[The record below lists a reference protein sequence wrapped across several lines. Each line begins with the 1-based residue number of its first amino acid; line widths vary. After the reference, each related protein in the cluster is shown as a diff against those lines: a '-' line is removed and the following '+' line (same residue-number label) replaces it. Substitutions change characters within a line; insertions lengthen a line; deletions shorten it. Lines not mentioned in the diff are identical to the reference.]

1 MPLFI
6 NKVIRTKY
14 HDNLI
19 SVRVVQVLVAGTN
32 TYKNMVK
39 IEGRL
44 VPLEEYLRD
53 QEVPINQ
60 SLDDEEFNEV
70 IKLEELCEQITKG

>member
-6 NKVIRTKY
+6 CKTIRTKH

-19 SVRVVQVLVAGTN
+19 SVRVVQVLVTGTN

-39 IEGRL
+39 IEDRL
-44 VPLEEYLRD
+44 VPLEEYL
-53 QEVPINQ
+53 
-60 SLDDEEFNEV
+60 
-70 IKLEELCEQITKG
+70 K

>member
-14 HDNLI
+14 HDSLI
-19 SVRVVQVLVAGTN
+19 SVRVVQVLVAGTT

-44 VPLEEYLRD
+44 VPLEEYLS
-53 QEVPINQ
+53 N
-60 SLDDEEFNEV
+60 
-70 IKLEELCEQITKG
+70 

>member
-14 HDNLI
+14 HAHFI

-44 VPLEEYLRD
+44 VPLEEYLSD
-53 QEVPINQ
+53 
-60 SLDDEEFNEV
+60 
-70 IKLEELCEQITKG
+70 

>member
-1 MPLFI
+1 MNIKDKQGGYTMPLFI

-44 VPLEEYLRD
+44 VPLEEYLSD
-53 QEVPINQ
+53 
-60 SLDDEEFNEV
+60 
-70 IKLEELCEQITKG
+70 

>member
-6 NKVIRTKY
+6 NKTIRTKC

-19 SVRVVQVLVAGTN
+19 SVRVIQVLVAGTN

-39 IEGRL
+39 IEDRL
-44 VPLEEYLRD
+44 VPLEEYL
-53 QEVPINQ
+53 
-60 SLDDEEFNEV
+60 
-70 IKLEELCEQITKG
+70 K

>member
-6 NKVIRTKY
+6 CKTIRTKH

-19 SVRVVQVLVAGTN
+19 SVRVGQVLVAGTN

-39 IEGRL
+39 IEDRL
-44 VPLEEYLRD
+44 VPLEEYL
-53 QEVPINQ
+53 
-60 SLDDEEFNEV
+60 
-70 IKLEELCEQITKG
+70 K

>member
-6 NKVIRTKY
+6 CKTIRTKY

-39 IEGRL
+39 IEDRL
-44 VPLEEYLRD
+44 VPLEEYLND
-53 QEVPINQ
+53 
-60 SLDDEEFNEV
+60 
-70 IKLEELCEQITKG
+70 

>member
-19 SVRVVQVLVAGTN
+19 SVRVVQVLVAGTT

-44 VPLEEYLRD
+44 VPLEEYL
-53 QEVPINQ
+53 
-60 SLDDEEFNEV
+60 
-70 IKLEELCEQITKG
+70 KG

>member
-14 HDNLI
+14 HDNLVT
-19 SVRVVQVLVAGTN
+19 VRVVQVLVAGTT

-39 IEGRL
+39 IEDRL
-44 VPLEEYLRD
+44 VPLEEYLND
-53 QEVPINQ
+53 
-60 SLDDEEFNEV
+60 
-70 IKLEELCEQITKG
+70 

>member
-6 NKVIRTKY
+6 RKVIRTKY

-19 SVRVVQVLVAGTN
+19 SVQVLVAGTN

-39 IEGRL
+39 IEGSL
-44 VPLEEYLRD
+44 IPLEEYLKD
-53 QEVPINQ
+53 
-60 SLDDEEFNEV
+60 
-70 IKLEELCEQITKG
+70 

>member
-6 NKVIRTKY
+6 RKVIRTKH
-14 HDNLI
+14 HDRVI

-44 VPLEEYLRD
+44 VPLKEYLGD
-53 QEVPINQ
+53 
-60 SLDDEEFNEV
+60 
-70 IKLEELCEQITKG
+70 